1 MADVDWLVIKMEYVT
16 TDLSLRVLAEK
27 HGVSR
32 TTIGHRSKTEGWVEA
47 RRQHRLKI
55 ETKTSEKIANK
66 EANKLARLAAATD
79 KAIDVVVK
87 AFDDEN
93 QFNRHLV
100 ERRERYTIPAESDA
114 NDNAEDG
121 LPVLVEERTWTEEQ
135 QFAKV
140 DTKALKDLTVVLK
153 DLTGLMRNIYGLP
166 TQAEAEA
173 QRIAAE
179 RLAMDKKKLESAAD
193 NTGRIEVVFAA
204 GEDEWNE

>member
-1 MADVDWLVIKMEYVT
+1 MADVDWLVIKMEYIT

-66 EANKLARLAAATD
+66 EANKLARLAATAD
-79 KAIDVVVK
+79 KALDVVVK
-87 AFDDEN
+87 AFDDPD
-93 QFNRHLV
+93 QFNRYIV
-100 ERRERYTIPAESDA
+100 ETTEEYAVPEITEE
-114 NDNAEDG
+114 EDG
-121 LPVLVEERTWTEEQ
+121 DSHAVGMRRWSHEER
-135 QFAKV
+135 FAKV
-140 DTKALKDLTVVLK
+140 DTKALKDLTTVLK
-153 DLTGLMRNIYGLP
+153 DLTGLMRNLYGIP

-179 RLAMDKKKLESAAD
+179 RLKLEQQKSASAAED
-193 NTGRIEVVFAA
+193 TGRIEVVFAA
-204 GEDEWNE
+204 GEDAWNE

>member
-16 TDLSLRVLAEK
+16 TDISLRNLAEK

-47 RRQHRLKI
+47 RRRHRAKI
-55 ETKTSEKIANK
+55 ESKTSERIANK

-87 AFDDEN
+87 AFEDEK
-93 QFNRHLV
+93 QFNRYIVESTEEYSAPELV
-100 ERRERYTIPAESDA
+100 ES
-114 NDNAEDG
+114 EDG
-121 LPVLVEERTWTEEQ
+121 ERQFVSMRKWAHEKE
-135 QFAKV
+135 FAKV
-140 DTKALKDLTVVLK
+140 DTKALKDLTTVLK
-153 DLTGLMRNIYGLP
+153 DLTGLMRNIYGIP

-173 QRIAAE
+173 QRIAAA
-179 RLAMDKKKLESAAD
+179 RLEMDRKKAAMEDDSGK
-193 NTGRIEVVFAA
+193 RIEIVFEA